1 MYYLYHIP
9 GKKIGVTR
17 NLYNRVTKQQGYNSK
32 EYEVLFSTEDISKI
46 SSMEIELQKSYG
58 YKVDRQTYKN
68 LIQSNLMKVNVTEQT
83 TTFPIPLNKLKDR
96 LEDAIGLKWDTPF
109 GSFEITKENYKELFK
124 NCYTSMFNRQRSFV
138 YNKILEALE
147 LGESVQENNK
157 EEEDNTVFDNI
168 REWARTRGIYN
179 SGDSKTQYL
188 KLTEEVGELAQ
199 GILKQDR
206 AEIKDAIGDIVVVLT
221 NLANMEQM
229 NIEECIHSAYDEI
242 KNREGSM
249 QNGTFVKNYSPI
261 KKPFGHQ
268 SATL

>member
-17 NLYNRVTKQQGYNSK
+17 NLINRVTKQQGYK
-32 EYEVLFSTEDISKI
+32 PGEYEVLFSTEDISKV
-46 SSMEIELQKSYG
+46 SNMEIELQKSYG

-68 LIQSNLMKVNVTEQT
+68 LIQSNAMKVNVTEQT

-96 LEDAIGLKWDTPF
+96 LEDAVGLKWDTPF
-109 GSFEITKENYKELFK
+109 GSFEITNENYKELFK

-138 YNKILEALE
+138 YNKILEALASGKSAE
-147 LGESVQENNK
+147 EATENEN
-157 EEEDNTVFDNI
+157 DNTVFDNI

-242 KNREGSM
+242 KNRKGSM
-249 QNGTFVKNYSPI
+249 QNGTFVKQETT